1 MPGLLFGRILLRIS
15 GSELSGSSKL
25 GRSRASEDAK
35 RYVHK
40 RRLPLLL
47 AEDHARY
54 IELECIR
61 MVEFLRAFR
70 DEYRQFLQRQT
81 KRSVEEIHWRVFRF
95 GVKEIA
101 TYVLRTAA
109 FGYMRSSE
117 IPLRSWSELFEHE
130 HRMATAVLP
139 TDPGE
144 FLFVQKQQVNDFRPV
159 TVFDPIRRGG
169 PFGPEGQVEL
179 AHCFPLT
186 LGGETLENAI
196 QSRQQLWIQF
206 RPWTDGLARLFDAV
220 QEELLFQHDALGEDG
235 KRAEAAL
242 VRLSPF
248 EKIVHRY
255 LLELR
260 SANVKRS
267 RLGDGQWLP
276 LLRELDGNE
285 IALNAHLPDKPLKV
299 ARSMR
304 QKGIALNTWEEAYI
318 SKGRTLLE
326 DDKIHSILRA
336 VTHAIHNAAKNA
348 SIRLERVWAKE
359 KAGDY

>member
-1 MPGLLFGRILLRIS
+1 
-15 GSELSGSSKL
+15 
-25 GRSRASEDAK
+25 
-35 RYVHK
+35 
-40 RRLPLLL
+40 
-47 AEDHARY
+47 
-54 IELECIR
+54 
-61 MVEFLRAFR
+61 
-70 DEYRQFLQRQT
+70 
-81 KRSVEEIHWRVFRF
+81 
-95 GVKEIA
+95 
-101 TYVLRTAA
+101 
-109 FGYMRSSE
+109 MRSSE

-144 FLFVQKQQVNDFRPV
+144 FLFVQKQQVNDFLPV
-159 TVFDPIRRGG
+159 TVFDQIRRGG

-206 RPWTDGLARLFDAV
+206 RPWTSSGTSLAVRENRAQV
-220 QEELLFQHDALGEDG
+220 SSRTAIG
-235 KRAEAAL
+235 KRKTK
-242 VRLSPF
+242 STW
-248 EKIVHRY
+248 
-255 LLELR
+255 
-260 SANVKRS
+260 
-267 RLGDGQWLP
+267 DGQWLP

-326 DDKIHSILRA
+326 DGKIHSIRRA